1 MTSGSDLLLGLL
13 LGASLAV
20 PPGPMNVWIA
30 AASARSYRA
39 GVATGLAALSA
50 DAILAVGVYAV
61 NRAVDLRGALVVLY
75 ALGAVVLVTF
85 SWRLLAGRA
94 SSRPPAADLRTFS
107 QALVLGLSNPF
118 QVLWWLTAGIAFAY
132 LGGAVLLAGLFGAI
146 AVWILSFPRVVRAGA
161 RRSPRIERVVVV
173 ASAVTLSG
181 FAAYFAALAVLAVT
195 RGP

>member
-1 MTSGSDLLLGLL
+1 MTPGSDLLLGLL

-20 PPGPMNVWIA
+20 PPGPMNAWIA
-30 AASARSYRA
+30 AASARSYHA

-61 NRAVDLRGALVVLY
+61 NRAVDLRGVLVVLY
-75 ALGAVVLVTF
+75 ALGAVVLVAF
-85 SWRLLAGRA
+85 SWRLLVRRG
-94 SSRPPAADLRTFS
+94 SPRPPAADLRTFS

-132 LGGAVLLAGLFGAI
+132 LGGAVLLVGLFGAI
-146 AVWILSFPRVVRAGA
+146 AVWIVSFPRMVRAGT

-173 ASAVTLSG
+173 TSAVALSG

-195 RGP
+195 GGP